1 VRTIKHCGPTSEL
14 TIYITEQKI
23 HKDCKWNTGGAMIT
37 RSSYPYTKYVRSKNQ
52 NDMNRN
58 DHSNFKIFR
67 RGQEQG
73 WKVGRVYVHRHQYVQ
88 LI

>member
-1 VRTIKHCGPTSEL
+1 MEHRGCNDN
-14 TIYITEQKI
+14 KI
-23 HKDCKWNTGGAMIT
+23 II
-37 RSSYPYTKYVRSKNQ
+37 SYPYTKYVRSKNQ